1 MSPISLIHPRP
12 IMNTAQPFVPS
23 TTAASCTPSATPPRP
38 FLTGGCGTLATPAS
52 NVFKPTQPHWQP
64 KAGFSTASEYV
75 KRHPGGPQKHASSN
89 TAELKTQIHS
99 LVKQNEVL
107 RETVEE
113 QCAEID
119 ELKNTVN
126 AQSTSLDKLL
136 TLIKDHR
143 TMDNLSPSTKSV
155 DKATK
160 AVCDNV
166 FNAAVRHTFL
176 HAMGISDSK
185 QAATL
190 APLKEGAVVLC
201 PNFAGS
207 WMENVNWREDMI
219 RYVRLK
225 ACEVYGQLREDH
237 LKKKSDTDIA
247 KQLKEV
253 FDNTRDAIKKGGKGL
268 DAVEVRN
275 RKQ

>member
-1 MSPISLIHPRP
+1 M
-12 IMNTAQPFVPS
+12 
-23 TTAASCTPSATPPRP
+23 
-38 FLTGGCGTLATPAS
+38 
-52 NVFKPTQPHWQP
+52 
-64 KAGFSTASEYV
+64 
-75 KRHPGGPQKHASSN
+75 
-89 TAELKTQIHS
+89 HS
-99 LVKQNEVL
+99 LFFQ
-107 RETVEE
+107 
-113 QCAEID
+113 
-119 ELKNTVN
+119 
-126 AQSTSLDKLL
+126 
-136 TLIKDHR
+136 
-143 TMDNLSPSTKSV
+143 
-155 DKATK
+155 
-160 AVCDNV
+160 
-166 FNAAVRHTFL
+166 AAVRHTFL

-190 APLKEGAVVLC
+190 APLEEGTFWLECPTRGAVVLR

-207 WMENVNWREDMI
+207 WMENVDWREDMI

-275 RKQ
+275 RKQRQNARKARVSDIIL